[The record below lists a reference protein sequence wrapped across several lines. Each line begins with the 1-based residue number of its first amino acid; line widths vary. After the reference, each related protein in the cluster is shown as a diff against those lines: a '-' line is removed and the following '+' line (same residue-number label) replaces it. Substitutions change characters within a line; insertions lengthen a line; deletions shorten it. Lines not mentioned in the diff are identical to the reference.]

1 MNVFDLIKDAAEL
14 IQHDHKVMVEKQKQE
29 RINAYRSKC
38 ISKYGMTE
46 QEADDAA
53 KKLSNALN
61 KQQ

>member
-14 IQHDHKVMVEKQKQE
+14 IEYDHMVMRERQKQE

-46 QEADDAA
+46 HEADDAA
-53 KKLSNALN
+53 QKLSNALN
-61 KQQ
+61 KQK